1 MITTSR
7 ASKTIPHV
15 VLIILALACVLPV
28 ILLTMASVTDE
39 HALARDGYGF
49 FPAVF
54 SMAAY
59 EYIFAAGAVITRAY
73 GISFFVTTVGT
84 FFNIVMTVFLAYPLS
99 RPEVKGR
106 NVLAFII
113 FFALLFNG
121 GLVPTFMVY
130 TRILNIRDTIW
141 ALIVPTFLM
150 SPFLVIM
157 VRNYFRSSIP
167 EEIMEAAKLDGASE
181 VATLLKIVLPIS
193 KPIIGT
199 VGLMAGIAYWNDW
212 TNGLYYL
219 VRRTDLYN
227 IQNVLTNM
235 MNNVQFLRT
244 SAVMQGVNIELG
256 ALPSVSIRMAIAV
269 VGLVPVM
276 IVYPFIQKS
285 FIKGIVIG
293 GIKG

>member
-28 ILLTMASVTDE
+28 ILLTMASFTDE

-49 FPAVF
+49 FPSVF
-54 SMAAY
+54 SLAAY

-73 GISFFVTTVGT
+73 GISFLVTGVGT
-84 FFNIVMTVFLAYPLS
+84 FFNIVLTVFLAYPLS
-99 RPEVKGR
+99 RPEVRGR

-181 VATLLKIVLPIS
+181 IATLLKIVLPIS
-193 KPIIGT
+193 KPILGT

-219 VRRTDLYN
+219 VRRTDLFN

-269 VGLVPVM
+269 VGLIPVM

>member
-1 MITTSR
+1 
-7 ASKTIPHV
+7 
-15 VLIILALACVLPV
+15 
-28 ILLTMASVTDE
+28 
-39 HALARDGYGF
+39 
-49 FPAVF
+49 
-54 SMAAY
+54 
-59 EYIFAAGAVITRAY
+59 
-73 GISFFVTTVGT
+73 
-84 FFNIVMTVFLAYPLS
+84 
-99 RPEVKGR
+99 
-106 NVLAFII
+106 
-113 FFALLFNG
+113 
-121 GLVPTFMVY
+121 
-130 TRILNIRDTIW
+130 
-141 ALIVPTFLM
+141 
-150 SPFLVIM
+150 
-157 VRNYFRSSIP
+157 
-167 EEIMEAAKLDGASE
+167 MEAAKLDGASE